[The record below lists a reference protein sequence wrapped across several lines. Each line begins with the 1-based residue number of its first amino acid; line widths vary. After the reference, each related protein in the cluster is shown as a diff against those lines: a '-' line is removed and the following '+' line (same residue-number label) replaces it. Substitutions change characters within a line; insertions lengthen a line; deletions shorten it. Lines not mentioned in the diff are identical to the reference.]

1 MVNASF
7 GSRFIAY
14 LIDEVALSVLAWVIL
29 IPFGMMAGL
38 ASAAESSV
46 LGLLTGVAFLV
57 LIPVLILLQFIYFGY
72 LWSSSGQ
79 SVGMKLLEIR
89 VDDNGGGRISFLR
102 AGLRGTLGYVVSGF
116 FFGLGFIWAA
126 FDAKGEAWHDKIF
139 ATRVVRA

>member
-1 MVNASF
+1 MDSASF

-14 LIDEVALSVLAWVIL
+14 IIDEVALSVLAWVIL

-38 ASAAESSV
+38 ASATESNV
-46 LGLLTGVAFLV
+46 LGLLTGLSFLIM
-57 LIPVLILLQFIYFGY
+57 IPILILLQFVYFGY

-89 VDDNGGGRISFLR
+89 VDDSAGGAISFLR
-102 AGLRGTLGYVVSGF
+102 AGLRGTLGYAVSGF
-116 FFGLGFIWAA
+116 IFGLGFIWAA
-126 FDAKGEAWHDKIF
+126 FDPKGEAWHDKIF

>member
-1 MVNASF
+1 MNNASF

-14 LIDEVALSVLAWVIL
+14 LIDQVALVVLAWVIL

-38 ASAAESSV
+38 ASATESSV
-46 LGLLTGVAFLV
+46 LGLLTGLAFL
-57 LIPVLILLQFIYFGY
+57 IMFPILILLQFIYFGY
-72 LWSSSGQ
+72 LWSSSG
-79 SVGMKLLEIR
+79 
-89 VDDNGGGRISFLR
+89 
-102 AGLRGTLGYVVSGF
+102 TLGYAVSGF

>member
-1 MVNASF
+1 MNNASF

-14 LIDEVALSVLAWVIL
+14 LIDQVALVVLAWVIL

-38 ASAAESSV
+38 ASATESSV
-46 LGLLTGVAFLV
+46 LGLLTGLAFL
-57 LIPVLILLQFIYFGY
+57 IMFPILILLQFIYFGY
-72 LWSSSGQ
+72 LWSSS
-79 SVGMKLLEIR
+79 MKLLEIR
-89 VDDNGGGRISFLR
+89 LDDSGGGTISFLR
-102 AGLRGTLGYVVSGF
+102 AGLRGTLGYAVSGF